1 MKTGI
6 RIMMTMLAI
15 MVFACSSDKESEI
28 GTVAAL
34 ANDISKSEMTESKP
48 SGEAKNMVEGAA
60 GGTAIPL
67 MERKLIKNGDVSF
80 KTKSLTETKS
90 RIKASLL
97 SVNGYIAKENVFD
110 FSENPSEE
118 LIVRVPSKDF
128 DLFFDKVLEGA
139 EEIDSKHIDIQ
150 DVSEEFVD
158 IEARLKNKKQLEAKY
173 QELLAKTNN
182 MDEILRIEKEISSI
196 REEIES
202 TEGRLKYLGNQV
214 SYSTL
219 QIRYYEKRTSGFNF
233 GGKLGEALKNG
244 STGFLW
250 FLIFM
255 VQMWPLWLIG
265 GCIWWFIVWLIKR
278 RRKNRM

>member
-6 RIMMTMLAI
+6 KTIIALMAI
-15 MVFACSSDKESEI
+15 MLLACSNNKENEI

-34 ANDISKSEMTESKP
+34 ANDISRSEMTENKP
-48 SGEAKNMVEGAA
+48 AGEAKEVGAVA
-60 GGTAIPL
+60 TGGSTIPV

-90 RIKASLL
+90 RIKAELL

-110 FSENPSEE
+110 FSQNPSEE
-118 LIVRVPSKDF
+118 LTVRVPAKDF
-128 DLFFDKVLEGA
+128 DKFLEKILEGA
-139 EEIDSKHIDIQ
+139 VEIDSKHIDIQ

-158 IEARLKNKKQLEAKY
+158 IEARLKNKKQLESKY
-173 QELLAKTNN
+173 QELLVKATN
-182 MDEILRIEKEISSI
+182 MDDILRIEKEISYI

-202 TEGRLKYLGNQV
+202 TEGRLRYLSNQV
-214 SYSTL
+214 GYSTL
-219 QIRYYEKRTSGFNF
+219 RINYYEHRASGFNF
-233 GGKLGEALKNG
+233 GSKLGNAFKNG

-265 GCIWWFIVWLIKR
+265 GLVWWFIVWLVR
-278 RRKNRM
+278 RNRK